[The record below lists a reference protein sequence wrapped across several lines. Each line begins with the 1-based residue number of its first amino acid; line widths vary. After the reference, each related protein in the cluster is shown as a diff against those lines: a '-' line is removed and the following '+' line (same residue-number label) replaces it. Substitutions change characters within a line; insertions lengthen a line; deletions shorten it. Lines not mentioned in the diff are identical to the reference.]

1 MEWRLSN
8 LVTYTKCQKGPQ
20 QPAFRRPLIGRTKGK
35 GWLLPFV
42 QVTCARKSVID
53 NGCEGGRRPSQP
65 AGGWRV
71 LLAFLFASSWGDCEL
86 T

>member
-42 QVTCARKSVID
+42 QVTCARKSVIETVVKVGQGHHSRPAD
-53 NGCEGGRRPSQP
+53 GGFC
-65 AGGWRV
+65 WRF
-71 LLAFLFASSWGDCEL
+71 FLQVVGEIVN
-86 T
+86 